1 MNSRRTRPP
10 RRVNWLHGSWN
21 SLVRKWKT
29 EILRFSPCGICFF
42 FISHQKMGSFSFAV
56 STNMIVWLSNAGQ
69 KVKFKQKHI
78 PERLKRISL
87 PLCFCVAMRDL
98 RALIQR
104 CRLASAALCWFFLS
118 KHFTNALAAVTT
130 CVPWP
135 RAAGR
140 FVVELTGLC
149 WSGVAGIHCV
159 DPVLRIDARCA
170 ETRGLSFDCLFKQNF
185 TAFEPFMFQ

>member
-1 MNSRRTRPP
+1 MARGTRLSGNEKQKYSDFRHVGFVSFFYPI
-10 RRVNWLHGSWN
+10 
-21 SLVRKWKT
+21 RKG
-29 EILRFSPCGICFF
+29 EA
-42 FISHQKMGSFSFAV
+42 SHLAV

-69 KVKFKQKHI
+69 KVTFKQKYI

-87 PLCFCVAMRDL
+87 PLCFCVAMLDL

-170 ETRGLSFDCLFKQNF
+170 ETRGLSFDCLFKQNL
-185 TAFEPFMFQ
+185 TAFEAFMFQ